1 MDSEHGGWEGLESE
15 RQTDKALIKNENIRK
30 PNRRNNRREWRE
42 RERERERE
50 PLRRG
55 GSDSSLSPHSQI
67 LLFADM
73 VNMKCDLVCQ

>member
-50 PLRRG
+50 RSCVCVCVYAEVERRE
-55 GSDSSLSPHSQI
+55 GSFPSSEEFTS
-67 LLFADM
+67 
-73 VNMKCDLVCQ
+73 N